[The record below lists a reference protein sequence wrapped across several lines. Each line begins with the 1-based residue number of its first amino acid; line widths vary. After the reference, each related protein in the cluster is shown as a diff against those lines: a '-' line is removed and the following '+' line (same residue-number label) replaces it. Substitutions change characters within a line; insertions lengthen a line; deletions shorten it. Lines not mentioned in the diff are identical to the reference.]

1 MKKNP
6 SPDQIKEEF
15 LKRTQQVKES
25 DIENLLKDSDK
36 LIQKVLSSSQLK
48 KEIAKV
54 KLLLMMVKDY
64 WNGTY
69 REIPYGTIIA
79 IAVALIY
86 ILSPLDLIPDFIPVI
101 GQMDDLAMLLFVW
114 DRISEDVKQYA
125 LWKIKQGHEDVK
137 NLFVEAFDYL
147 PSDLA

>member
-101 GQMDDLAMLLFVW
+101 GQMDDLAILLFVW

-125 LWKIKQGHEDVK
+125 LWKIK
-137 NLFVEAFDYL
+137 
-147 PSDLA
+147 